1 MDIFNIVNASISGA
15 VVAAGVFLKSW
26 LKDKKIKNFE
36 LKRLLPIFLL
46 IVSEVLNIAYGLT
59 QGENI
64 VISISNGLISTFI
77 ATYGYDVVKSIMSK
91 GTREE

>member
-1 MDIFNIVNASISGA
+1 MDIFNVVNSSIAGA
-15 VVAAGVFLKSW
+15 VIAVGVFLKNW

-36 LKRLLPIFLL
+36 LKRLLPLFLL
-46 IVSEVLNIAYGLT
+46 VISEVINIAYGLS

-77 ATYGYDVVKSIMSK
+77 ATYGYDVVKSIVSK
-91 GTREE
+91 GTKD

>member
-1 MDIFNIVNASISGA
+1 MDIFNVVNSSIAGA
-15 VVAAGVFLKSW
+15 VIAVGVFLKNW

-36 LKRLLPIFLL
+36 LKRLLPLFLL
-46 IVSEVLNIAYGLT
+46 VISEVINIAYGLS

-77 ATYGYDVVKSIMSK
+77 ATYGYDVVKSIISK
-91 GTREE
+91 GTKD

>member
-1 MDIFNIVNASISGA
+1 MDIFNVVNSSIAGA
-15 VVAAGVFLKSW
+15 VIAVGVFLKNW

-36 LKRLLPIFLL
+36 LKRLLPLFLL
-46 IVSEVLNIAYGLT
+46 VISEVINIAYGLS

-77 ATYGYDVVKSIMSK
+77 ATYGYDVVKSIFSK
-91 GTREE
+91 GTKD